1 MKQLTTNLINSIFKS
16 DLLIFKTILSKQKLH
31 LNIIEFHKIVSSI
44 KQLVKVLD
52 SNKKLPLFIVCQN
65 KQYNI
70 LIKKYIIGNLK
81 KDFGIYLL
89 SYKSAVALKMPGV
102 YFIIDCE
109 DSNLLCT
116 KIQQQSHSIIY
127 LIEKSNKNKK
137 YFGEYVLDLNI
148 ICIKQ
153 IIFILAIIKKIKNIY
168 ESL

>member
-16 DLLIFKTILSKQKLH
+16 DLLIFKNIVPKQNLD
-31 LNIIEFHKIVSSI
+31 LNIIEFNKIVSSI
-44 KQLVKVLD
+44 KQLVKILD
-52 SNKKLPLFIVCQN
+52 DNKRLPLFIVCQN

-81 KDFGIYLL
+81 KDLGIYLL
-89 SYKSAVALKMPGV
+89 SYKSAVALKIPGV

-109 DSNLLCT
+109 NSNLLCT

-127 LIEKSNKNKK
+127 LVEKSSKNKK
-137 YFGEYVLDLNI
+137 YFGEYLLDLNI

-153 IIFILAIIKKIKNIY
+153 ILFIIAIIKKTKNIY
-168 ESL
+168 ENL

>member
-16 DLLIFKTILSKQKLH
+16 DLLIFKTILSKQKLY

-52 SNKKLPLFIVCQN
+52 SNKKLPLFVVCQN

-153 IIFILAIIKKIKNIY
+153 IIFILAIIKKIKNIH